1 MLQNLKLFTKM
12 IWWKFK
18 MRKFMSL
25 VGIKS
30 RKAFTNKIDTNTK
43 NKVLN
48 KYALLLD
55 KEKKLILR
63 ENVKDIKFAKN
74 KGLKDNLINRL
85 KIDDLKLRNI
95 KDSII
100 KISKLK
106 DPVDFTLKKWSRPNG
121 LNIRKV
127 TIPIGVIGV
136 IFESRPNVTSDVAGL
151 CFKSG
156 NAVIL
161 KGGSE
166 SLNTNRILAKLFRQ
180 ALKKNNVDENYIQF
194 VDSKDRKMVD
204 TMLSKMKKY
213 IDVIIPRGGK
223 NLVKRVQE
231 FSNVPIIGH
240 LEGLCHTFVDKDAE
254 LNMASKIIYNAK
266 LRNTSICGATETI
279 LLHEKIVKKFCNPI
293 LQKLENANCK
303 IYGDKILRK
312 YYKGKLYPAKEKD
325 WSTEYLTA
333 TVSVKV
339 VKNSNEAINHI
350 NKYGTMHTD
359 SIITKNKKTATKFL
373 KNVKSSIAMHN
384 TSTQFA
390 DGGEF
395 GFGGEVGIST
405 NTLPPRGPVG
415 LEQLVSYKYEIS
427 SKGKIR
433 E

>member
-1 MLQNLKLFTKM
+1 MN
-12 IWWKFK
+12 
-18 MRKFMSL
+18 KFMNSI
-25 VGIKS
+25 GIKS
-30 RKAFTNKIDTNTK
+30 RKAFEKKVDIDTK

-48 KYALLLD
+48 FYAQLLD

-63 ENVKDIKFAKN
+63 ENLKDIKFAEN
-74 KGLKDNLINRL
+74 KGIKENLINRL
-85 KIDDLKLRNI
+85 KIDEAKLINI
-95 KDSII
+95 KNSIN

-106 DPVDFTLKKWSRPNG
+106 DPVNITLKKWSRPNG
-121 LNIRKV
+121 LNIKKV

-166 SLNTNRILAKLFRQ
+166 AINTNRILAKLFRK
-180 ALKKNNVDENYIQF
+180 ALRKNNVNENYIQF

-204 TMLSKMKKY
+204 IMLSKMKKY
-213 IDVIIPRGGK
+213 IDVIVPRGGK

-231 FSNVPIIGH
+231 FSVVPIIGH

-254 LNMASKIIYNAK
+254 LNMASNIIYNAK
-266 LRNTSICGATETI
+266 LRNTAICGATETI

-293 LQKLENANCK
+293 LKKLENDNCK
-303 IYGDKILRK
+303 IYGDNILRK
-312 YYKGKLYPAKEKD
+312 YYKGKVYPAKEKD

-339 VKNSNEAINHI
+339 VKNSEEAINHI

-359 SIITKNKKTATKFL
+359 SIITKNKKTANKFL

-427 SKGKIR
+427 SRGKIR